1 MALLDVD
8 QWSVLNWMRY
18 AAVCSRCGAT
28 DSSVTLCTAMTAYH
42 VASLN
47 APLLLCYQ
55 CAEDY
60 YDYWT
65 AQWEEYNRSRG

>member
-18 AAVCSRCGAT
+18 AAVCIRCGAADDT
-28 DSSVTLCTAMTAYH
+28 VALCTAATAYSDP
-42 VASLN
+42 VKN
-47 APLLLCYQ
+47 APVMLCYE

-60 YDYWT
+60 YDYWNV
-65 AQWEEYNRSRG
+65 QWDEYNRSQG